1 MYQVRLHGRGGQG
14 VVTAAEL
21 IATAAIAQ
29 GRYALAFPS
38 FGSERTGA
46 PVAAYC
52 RIDDEPIRS
61 REPIADPDAVVVL
74 DATLL
79 SGPAVFEGVKTG
91 TTVLVNAAAPVPAA
105 IEAACPA
112 PVRTVPATGFAQ
124 RRTGRAVPNAAMV
137 GAFAAATGAVS
148 LDAVLAAIRERFA
161 GRIAEPNC
169 LAAADAHHFA
179 LRDAAGRTV
188 GAPDIREPDHV

>member
-21 IATAAIAQ
+21 IAGAAIAQ
-29 GRYALAFPS
+29 GRYALAVPS

-61 REPIADPDAVVVL
+61 REPIGDPDAVVVL

-79 SGPAVFEGVKTG
+79 NQPSVFEGLRPES
-91 TTVLVNAAAPVPAA
+91 TVLVNSPTPMPATVT
-105 IEAACPA
+105 ERCPA
-112 PVRTVPATGFAQ
+112 VIRTVPATDFAR
-124 RRTGRAVPNAAMV
+124 RRTGRPVPNAAMV
-137 GAFAAATGAVS
+137 GAFAAATGAVT
-148 LDAVLAAIRERFA
+148 LDAVCGALLERFPE
-161 GRIAEPNC
+161 RIAESNQQ
-169 LAAADAHHFA
+169 AAADAFHFLLCDA
-179 LRDAAGRTV
+179 PGWGAAAGLERQY
-188 GAPDIREPDHV
+188 G